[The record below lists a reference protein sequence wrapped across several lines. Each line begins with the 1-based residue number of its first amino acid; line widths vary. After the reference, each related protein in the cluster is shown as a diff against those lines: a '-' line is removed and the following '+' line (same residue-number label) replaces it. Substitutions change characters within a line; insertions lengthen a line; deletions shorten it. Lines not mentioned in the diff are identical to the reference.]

1 MDQATS
7 SESNRRTSPMA
18 PTGAVP
24 LSQERLRLLAP
35 AWESTSQGLRSMDD
49 LPLGET
55 EPATIFVWEA
65 GER

>member
-1 MDQATS
+1 
-7 SESNRRTSPMA
+7 MA

>member
-35 AWESTSQGLRSMDD
+35 VWEMTSKGLRAMDD

-65 GER
+65 REL